1 MVDLILLGL
10 FGLFGVRGWRRGLV
24 REALDVLTLI
34 VGAVLAFRMAQ
45 PIGAVIVEIVD
56 ISPEV
61 ARIVGGVVAF
71 IAISIGAS
79 IATHFLHRT
88 IRILPGLPLL
98 NRLGGAALGLA
109 YVLVLATL
117 ALTVVRVLPGAE
129 SAAAHVE
136 DSVLAAELT
145 DPEGPVQRGFGVL
158 LGDRVMQTILVLE
171 DLVGQ
176 RSVAFGASDGA
187 VSLPGVGDGLVHPSD
202 DAAREVFDAVNEE
215 RIAAGA
221 EPLTWSEALSGVAAG
236 YAEEMYRTG
245 RLAHRSDI
253 SGSLE
258 DRLRAADISTA
269 RHAENL
275 ALGATTAGVHDAVVA
290 SPPHRANLVLTD
302 VDRVGVG
309 VVSGPFG
316 LMTVQIFAG

>member
-1 MVDLILLGL
+1 MSALLSVCLLGL
-10 FGLFGVRGWRRGLV
+10 LGLGLRRFGTRWAVGGVVLGAGLLWV
-24 REALDVLTLI
+24 PIPTLI
-34 VGAVLAFRMAQ
+34 VG
-45 PIGAVIVEIVD
+45 
-56 ISPEV
+56 V
-61 ARIVGGVVAF
+61 AG
-71 IAISIGAS
+71 S
-79 IATHFLHRT
+79 
-88 IRILPGLPLL
+88 LL
-98 NRLGGAALGLA
+98 LLRRRLGNRRTRAEAADADVTLLAEMTLLGLNA
-109 YVLVLATL
+109 GLTFPQ
-117 ALTVVRVLPGAE
+117 ALE

-145 DPEGPVQRGFGVL
+145 DPEGPVQRGFGAL

-176 RSVAFGASDGA
+176 RSVAFGASDAA
-187 VSLPGVGDGLVHPSD
+187 VSLPGVGDGLVRPSD

-215 RIAAGA
+215 RVAAGA
-221 EPLTWSEALSGVAAG
+221 EPLTWSEALSGVATG

-258 DRLRAADISTA
+258 DRLRAADISTV

-290 SPPHRANLVLTD
+290 SPPHRANLVLAD
-302 VDRVGVG
+302 IDRVGVG